1 MKNSCS
7 VETYKD
13 KLENNL
19 LNVEIVHLNRYSILI
34 VLRDSFDFDEVL
46 NMWKFN
52 QYYLVIPSFLNITKE
67 DIMNNFFDWISSAKD
82 NESLNN
88 RKFV

>member
-7 VETYKD
+7 IETYKD
-13 KLENNL
+13 KIENNL
-19 LNVEIVHLNRYSILI
+19 LNVEIVHLNKYSILI

-67 DIMNNFFDWISSAKD
+67 DIVNNFFDWISSAKD

>member
-19 LNVEIVHLNRYSILI
+19 LNVEIVHLNKYSTLI
-34 VLRDSFDFDEVL
+34 VLRDNFDFDEVL

-52 QYYLVIPSFLNITKE
+52 QYYLVIPSSLNVTKE
-67 DIMNNFFDWISSAKD
+67 DIVNNFFDWISSAKD

-88 RKFV
+88 RRFV